1 MLRYLVVLSRPRFW
15 LYLAGPVLVGAA
27 YGARAP
33 GEVTSLSVL
42 VLVAYFL
49 LPANV
54 YLYGI
59 NDLFDRD
66 TDQYNPKKGDREVR
80 YRGQRAVP
88 LAVAASL
95 LLLVPVAAI
104 LPRPTWGYL
113 VGWAVLAT
121 AYSAPPLRFKARP
134 FLDSLAN
141 GLYVLP
147 GLATYT
153 ALAGAHPPLA
163 AALGAWAWSM
173 AMHTLSAIPDIEP
186 DRAAGLGTTATR
198 LGERGAYWYCGLLWT
213 GAALAFGLV
222 DWRLGAV
229 LAAYPVLLWG
239 IVRSSIPIDRAYWW
253 YPAVNTLIGGV
264 LTVGGLWRL
273 VYG

>member
-27 YGARAP
+27 YGARVP

-42 VLVAYFL
+42 VLLAYFL

-95 LLLVPVAAI
+95 VLLVPVAAI
-104 LPRPTWGYL
+104 LPRATWGYL
-113 VGWAVLAT
+113 LGWAVLAT

-153 ALAGAHPPLA
+153 ALAGVHPPLA

-239 IVRSSIPIDRAYWW
+239 IVRASIPIDRAYWW